1 MNINKKSSVSVVM
14 ITYGHENYIKQ
25 AINGV
30 LMQECDFEVEL
41 IIANDCSPDTTD
53 LVVKKIIEEHPNRN
67 WIKYVKHKTN
77 LGMMP
82 NFIWALEQTKGKYIA
97 LCEGDDYWTDPLKL
111 QKQVD
116 FIESHPDYVLI
127 HSDFFIKN
135 SNGEYINSARNT
147 ISKIIRR
154 AKNNDSNVVKYL
166 VKGNY
171 IKTLTVLIE
180 KNALFKALENI
191 AKNDNQIATIDY
203 TLFLEL
209 SKLGKIHYQQE
220 KTAVYR
226 ILNNSESNNINI
238 DARLNFI
245 ETTINISRFYNQ
257 KFLVGINNLYFDR
270 VLLSAQLFEFAKRG
284 LVSKFISAFYK
295 GIKSDKLNI
304 LKLKNYYYFI
314 VLIVSKIK

>member
-1 MNINKKSSVSVVM
+1 MKKPLLSDCL
-14 ITYGHENYIKQ
+14 ITYNHANYIEQ
-25 AINGV
+25 AIEGV
-30 LMQECDFEVEL
+30 LMQSVNFPWEL
-41 IIANDCSPDTTD
+41 IIADDFSTD
-53 LVVKKIIEEHPNRN
+53 GTREILL
-67 WIKYVKHKTN
+67 KYKEKY
-77 LGMMP
+77 P
-82 NFIWALEQTKGKYIA
+82 NFIKLILQEKNVGPGKNFSDLLNEPQSKYIA
-97 LCEGDDYWTDPLKL
+97 YFEGDDYWIDPLKL

-127 HSDFFIKN
+127 HSDVFIKN
-135 SNGEYINSARNT
+135 SDGEYIKSLR
-147 ISKIIRR
+147 IIFSKIISRY
-154 AKNNDSNVVKYL
+154 NSTNVVKQL
-166 VKGNY
+166 IKGNY
-171 IKTLTVLIE
+171 IMSVTVLMA
-180 KNALFKALENI
+180 KSALSDALNEI
-191 AKNDNQIATIDY
+191 TENDNQIATIDY

>member
-1 MNINKKSSVSVVM
+1 MKKPLLSVCL
-14 ITYGHENYIKQ
+14 ITYNHANYIEQ
-25 AINGV
+25 AIEGV
-30 LMQECDFEVEL
+30 LMQSVNFSWEL
-41 IIANDCSPDTTD
+41 IIADDFSTD
-53 LVVKKIIEEHPNRN
+53 GTREILL
-67 WIKYVKHKTN
+67 KYKEKY
-77 LGMMP
+77 P
-82 NFIWALEQTKGKYIA
+82 NFIKLLLQEKNVGPGKNFSDLLNEPQSKYIA
-97 LCEGDDYWTDPLKL
+97 YFEGDDYWIDPLKL

-127 HSDFFIKN
+127 HSDIFIKN
-135 SNGEYINSARNT
+135 SNGENIKSLRNI
-147 ISKIIRR
+147 ISKTIRR
-154 AKNNDSNVVKYL
+154 FMGTNVVKHL
-166 VKGNY
+166 IKGNY
-171 IKTLTVLIE
+171 IMSVTVLMA
-180 KNALFKALENI
+180 KSALFDALKEINE
-191 AKNDNQIATIDY
+191 NDNQIATIDY

-226 ILNNSESNNINI
+226 ILTNSESNNINI

-284 LVSKFISAFYK
+284 LVTKFISAFYK
-295 GIKSDKLNI
+295 GINSDKLNI
-304 LKLKNYYYFI
+304 LRLKNYYYFI